1 MRLIILQFEVAP
13 FLDEY
18 ENKFGELPEGC
29 EINDFAIMVMLS
41 IMHRHCILMLTDS
54 AFRRY
59 EERGVCFRNKV
70 DDIVENLVFNPDDST
85 VYHIAEYYRTFRGVL
100 SISKV
105 RLRRKR
111 TFEVY
116 CE

>member
-18 ENKFGELPEGC
+18 EQQYGDIPDYTNPDE
-29 EINDFAIMVMLS
+29 FAIMVLLS
-41 IMHRHCILMLTDS
+41 IIHRHCILALVDSAYVTYEHSDPIYRDKIDEVVEHFVIAPDRDMEQYWQDFMRMLT
-54 AFRRY
+54 
-59 EERGVCFRNKV
+59 G
-70 DDIVENLVFNPDDST
+70 T
-85 VYHIAEYYRTFRGVL
+85 VTVT
-100 SISKV
+100 KV
-105 RLRRKR
+105 RLRRRR

>member
-18 ENKFGELPEGC
+18 EQSYGDLPEHTNVN
-29 EINDFAIMVMLS
+29 EFAIMVLLS
-41 IMHRHCILMLTDS
+41 IIHRHCILALVDS
-54 AFRRY
+54 AYFTY
-59 EERGVCFRNKV
+59 EHTDVTYRDKI
-70 DDIVENLVFNPDDST
+70 DDTVESLVIAPKDESETYWHEFMRLLSGSVT
-85 VYHIAEYYRTFRGVL
+85 VT
-100 SISKV
+100 KV
-105 RLRRKR
+105 RLRRRR